1 MIAMYWG
8 GHCGQTPPEAT
19 GVPLHS
25 LTLTY
30 NVTWLVKL
38 RHMFVFLFLI
48 SNLNLTHFHTSV
60 FIEKHGKQFLSPSS
74 IDSWY
79 FIWNLWHKIYKVKFS
94 PYLRWELWRAPVIQ
108 LLGGLSRW
116 MVWGRDPLLSGM
128 PCRSGVRTKPGINM
142 GILEESEVSRL
153 SKEGRTGPG
162 GKPSRQKSPCH
173 AVVGSHPWVGPC
185 WQPGWYNQTR
195 FFSFFF
201 FFPLFF
207 LCYYYVFPFFSY

>member
-8 GHCGQTPPEAT
+8 GHCGQAPPEAT

-30 NVTWLVKL
+30 NVTWLVKQ

-74 IDSWY
+74 IDLWY

-108 LLGGLSRW
+108 LPGGLSQRTA
-116 MVWGRDPLLSGM
+116 WGRGFCSRACHVDRVSALSSASIWWSW
-128 PCRSGVRTKPGINM
+128 RSSGFPGC
-142 GILEESEVSRL
+142 LRRDE
-153 SKEGRTGPG
+153 PAQG
-162 GKPSRQKSPCH
+162 GNPAGKSPR
-173 AVVGSHPWVGPC
+173 VT
-185 WQPGWYNQTR
+185 Q
-195 FFSFFF
+195 
-201 FFPLFF
+201 
-207 LCYYYVFPFFSY
+207 